1 MNKNKS
7 STETVKKA
15 LSETTRAIS
24 KKSNLNVNFEI
35 DQSLVRGLDYYSHT
49 TFEFKSKQIG
59 TQTASP
65 KKLETINI

>member
-24 KKSNLNVNFEI
+24 KKSDLNVNFE
-35 DQSLVRGLDYYSHT
+35 SET
-49 TFEFKSKQIG
+49 TNMTKLMFNYQESQIK
-59 TQTASP
+59 P
-65 KKLETINI
+65 KMRS